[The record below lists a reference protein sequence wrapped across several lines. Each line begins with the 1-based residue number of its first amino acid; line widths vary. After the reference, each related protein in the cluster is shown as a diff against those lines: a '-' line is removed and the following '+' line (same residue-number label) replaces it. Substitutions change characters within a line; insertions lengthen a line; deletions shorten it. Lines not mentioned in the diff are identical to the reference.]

1 VNQAAQAAD
10 PTNEINTMKQQS
22 TTLRSMRFG
31 AALALILGAGISQL
45 TAEIQPAALELAKS
59 VEAKVG
65 VAKTIQL
72 AARHKLDPALGVG
85 SKLENGEIHFTVE
98 RPNRFHAI
106 QSAER
111 ETREISYDGTTF
123 VMMYPELKHHAIEEV
138 AAASVSEIAD
148 KLDERFGFRPP
159 VAELLSQDFSAQIF
173 RDVTSAKLMEREDIE
188 GKSCDRLHFVQPGMT
203 GDLWVGVESGL
214 PVRYL
219 LTFTEIEGS
228 PTWEINL
235 TEWKLD
241 APVDVALFA
250 KRPAEDSIKVEMHK
264 SE

>member
-1 VNQAAQAAD
+1 
-10 PTNEINTMKQQS
+10 
-22 TTLRSMRFG
+22 MRFG
-31 AALALILGAGISQL
+31 AALALILGAGMSQL
-45 TAEIQPAALELAKS
+45 TAEIQPAAIELAKS
-59 VEAKVG
+59 VEAKLG
-65 VAKTIQL
+65 AAKTIQL
-72 AARHKLDPALGVG
+72 TATHKLDPELGVG
-85 SKLENGEIHFTVE
+85 SKLENGEIQFTVE

-123 VMMYPELKHHAIEEV
+123 VMIYPDLKHHAIEEV

-159 VAELLSQDFSAQIF
+159 VAELLAQDFSTQIF
-173 RDVTSAKLMEREDIE
+173 REVTSAKLMDRENIDS
-188 GKSCDRLHFVQPGMT
+188 KSCDHLHFIQPGMT

-214 PVRYL
+214 PVRYR
-219 LTFTEIEGS
+219 LTFTDIEGN

-235 TEWKLD
+235 TEWKLE
-241 APVDVALFA
+241 APVDAALFA
-250 KRPAEDSIKVEMHK
+250 KRPAADSIKVQMLK